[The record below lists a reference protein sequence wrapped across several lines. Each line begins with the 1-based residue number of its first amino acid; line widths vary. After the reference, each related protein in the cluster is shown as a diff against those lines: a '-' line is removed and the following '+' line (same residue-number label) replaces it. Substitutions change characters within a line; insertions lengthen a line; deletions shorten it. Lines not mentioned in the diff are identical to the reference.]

1 MLSKLNT
8 IRKALT
14 WVLDIL
20 AGQRYSPSSCVQ
32 NSGINERYGVA
43 L

>member
-14 WVLDIL
+14 WVLDKSVENKAVGVGFVI
-20 AGQRYSPSSCVQ
+20 
-32 NSGINERYGVA
+32 GVA
-43 L
+43 LGWYLFH